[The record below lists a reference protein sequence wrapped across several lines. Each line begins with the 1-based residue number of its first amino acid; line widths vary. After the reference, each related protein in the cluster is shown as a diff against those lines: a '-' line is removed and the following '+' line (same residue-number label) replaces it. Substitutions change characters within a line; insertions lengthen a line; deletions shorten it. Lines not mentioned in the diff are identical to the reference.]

1 MSYQAEDNTTIC
13 VFLSRRTFGDKHTQT
28 HTGLVLLIVNVLV

>member
-13 VFLSRRTFGDKHTQT
+13 VVLSRTFSDKHTQT
-28 HTGLVLLIVNVLV
+28 HTGLVLLIVNILV